1 MKRVA
6 IIGGGVAGL
15 SAALSL
21 EQRGIHS
28 VIIEKEAELGGLCAE
43 LGCKGVVKCVRCD
56 VCLVMNMVGQVK
68 ASPGI
73 ERIRGSELSS
83 VSGKP
88 GDFRLTIRRTDNGQR
103 SILRAGAIIC
113 ATGGEP
119 FDARLDKRLGYGEV
133 EDVITSLDLELQ
145 LSRAGKASVPS
156 TGQAPRKVAFILCVG
171 SRDELSDAGYCS
183 KACCKYSFKLGQA
196 LRSIDP
202 ECEVT
207 FLFMDWRLYDPR
219 ENVRVWAS
227 GERGVRLVRSRPAE
241 VVMAEGAGPEVR
253 FASEGDKG
261 IESEVFDLVVLSVGI
276 RPSKDAQELSRT
288 LHVEADAHGFMRS
301 REGEPCTSTR
311 EGIFLAG
318 TCSGPKEI
326 VECAKHG
333 AAAASKAVALMGG
346 FDER

>member
-21 EQRGIHS
+21 EQRGIPS
-28 VIIEKEAELGGLCAE
+28 VIIEREAELGGLCAE

-56 VCLVMNMVGQVK
+56 VCLVMNMVRQAK

-88 GDFRLTIRRTDNGQR
+88 GDFRLTIRRIDNGQK
-103 SILRAGAIIC
+103 STFRAGAIIC

-133 EDVITSLDLELQ
+133 KDVITSSDLELQ
-145 LSRAGKASVPS
+145 LNQAGKASIPS
-156 TGQAPRKVAFILCVG
+156 TGQAPRKVAFIMCVG
-171 SRDELSDAGYCS
+171 SRDEHLNAGYCS

-196 LRSIDP
+196 LKSIDP
-202 ECEVT
+202 ECEIT

-241 VVMAEGAGPEVR
+241 VVIAEGARPEVR

-261 IESEVFDLVVLSVGI
+261 TESEVFDLVVLSVGI
-276 RPSKDAQELSRT
+276 RPSKDAQELSRM
-288 LHVEADAHGFMRS
+288 LQVEADVYGFIRN
-301 REGEPCTSTR
+301 REGEPCSSTR

-326 VECAKHG
+326 VECAKDG
-333 AAAASKAVALMGG
+333 ATAASKAVAFLGG
-346 FDER
+346 LR

>member
-21 EQRGIHS
+21 EQRGVPS
-28 VIIEKEAELGGLCAE
+28 LIIEREAELGGLCVE

-56 VCLVMNMVGQVK
+56 VCLAMNMVGQVK

-88 GDFRLTIRRTDNGQR
+88 GDFRLTIKRIDDGQR
-103 SILRAGAIIC
+103 STFRAGAIIC

-119 FDARLDKRLGYGEV
+119 FDARQDRRLGYGEV
-133 EDVITSLDLELQ
+133 EDVITSVDLELQ

-156 TGQAPRKVAFILCVG
+156 TGQAPKKVAFVLCIG
-171 SRDELSDAGYCS
+171 SRDERLDAGYCS

-202 ECEVT
+202 GCEIT

-227 GERGVRLVRSRPAE
+227 GESGVRLVRSRPAE
-241 VVMAEGAGPEVR
+241 VVIAEGAGPEVR
-253 FASEGDKG
+253 FAPEGDRG
-261 IESEVFDLVVLSVGI
+261 IDSEAFDLVVLSVGI
-276 RPSKDAQELSRT
+276 RPSKYAQELSRM
-288 LHVEADAHGFMRS
+288 LQVEADAHGFMRN
-301 REGEPCTSTR
+301 REGDPCSSTR

-326 VECAKHG
+326 VECAKDG
-333 AAAASKAVALMGG
+333 AAAASRAVAFLGG
-346 FDER
+346 LR

>member
-21 EQRGIHS
+21 EQRGVPS
-28 VIIEKEAELGGLCAE
+28 LIIEREAELGGLCVE

-56 VCLVMNMVGQVK
+56 VCLAMNMVGQVK

-88 GDFRLTIRRTDNGQR
+88 GDFRLTIKRIDDGQR
-103 SILRAGAIIC
+103 STFRAGAIIC

-119 FDARLDKRLGYGEV
+119 FDARQDRRLGYGEV
-133 EDVITSLDLELQ
+133 EDVITSVDLELQ

-156 TGQAPRKVAFILCVG
+156 TGQAPKKVAFVLCVG
-171 SRDELSDAGYCS
+171 SRDERLDAGYCS

-202 ECEVT
+202 GCEIT

-219 ENVRVWAS
+219 ENVRAWAS
-227 GERGVRLVRSRPAE
+227 GESGVRLVRSRPAE
-241 VVMAEGAGPEVR
+241 VVIAEGAGPEVR
-253 FASEGDKG
+253 FAPEGDRG
-261 IESEVFDLVVLSVGI
+261 IDSEAFDLVVLSVGI
-276 RPSKDAQELSRT
+276 MPSKYAQELSRM
-288 LHVEADAHGFMRS
+288 LQVEADAHGFMRS
-301 REGEPCTSTR
+301 REGDPCSSTR

-326 VECAKHG
+326 VECAKDG
-333 AAAASKAVALMGG
+333 AAAASRAVAFLGG
-346 FDER
+346 LR

>member
-1 MKRVA
+1 MKRVV

-56 VCLVMNMVGQVK
+56 VCLVTNMVGQAK

-133 EDVITSLDLELQ
+133 EGVITSLDLELQ
-145 LSRAGKASVPS
+145 LNKAGKASIPS
-156 TGQAPRKVAFILCVG
+156 TGLAPRKVAFILCVG
-171 SRDELSDAGYCS
+171 SRDERLGAGYCS

-227 GERGVRLVRSRPAE
+227 GERGVRLVRSRPSE
-241 VVMAEGAGPEVR
+241 VVIAEGAGPEVR
-253 FASEGDKG
+253 FASEGDVG
-261 IESEVFDLVVLSVGI
+261 IESEAFDLVVLSVGI
-276 RPSKDAQELSRT
+276 RPSKDAQELSHM
-288 LHVEADAHGFMRS
+288 LQVEADIHGFMRN
-301 REGEPCTSTR
+301 REGDPCSSTR

-326 VECAKHG
+326 VECAKDG
-333 AAAASKAVALMGG
+333 AAAASRAIAFLGG
-346 FDER
+346 LR